1 MFFPPYENRTISHAQ
16 AQFAKMKK
24 KEYYGCEE
32 TYKSWGKWKSFQ
44 QTFSKTLNIIFSLEH
59 MNQ

>member
-16 AQFAKMKK
+16 FAKMKK
-24 KEYYGCEE
+24 TNTMYMCEK
-32 TYKSWGKWKSFQ
+32 TYKSWGKWKNFQ